1 MEMVEVMAMEEVV
14 KKVQEVQEA
23 QLVVSVV

>member
-1 MEMVEVMAMEEVV
+1 MVTVEVMAMEEVV
-14 KKVQEVQEA
+14 KKVQEVREV

>member
-1 MEMVEVMAMEEVV
+1 MEMVEVMATEEGV

-23 QLVVSVV
+23 LLAVLVV